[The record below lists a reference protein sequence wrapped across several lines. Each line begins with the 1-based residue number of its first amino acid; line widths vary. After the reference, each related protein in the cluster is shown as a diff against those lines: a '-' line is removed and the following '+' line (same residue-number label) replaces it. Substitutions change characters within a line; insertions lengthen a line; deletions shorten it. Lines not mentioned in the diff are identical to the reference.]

1 MDATQG
7 WDGRVPAA
15 ARRAR
20 PSDALAVRD
29 SKLRV
34 RLTRGAIALALALL
48 ALALTSNAAFAGDYT
63 VSMGEVFGCANHSWS
78 HSTSMSLYNSYDL
91 FCTGASVDD
100 ISAAVNQNGG
110 RSNGYD
116 NAQSNF
122 VAPAG
127 TWISHADLSWS
138 DGVDLNHNFG
148 VGLRYE
154 DGGGGW
160 HNFATCWP
168 NANGTLASETIQST
182 WPGTNYDFAPG
193 TQQLGSLAVCLASWC
208 DHTPENGQWAQA
220 YVEIHSAQITLH
232 EDATPSISYFGG
244 GLPSG
249 SWLRGVQNVGFNS
262 SDYSGIRRAQLWI
275 DGNRNSPVADT
286 GDRPC
291 DYTNPVPCSNISG
304 GTLSFD
310 TSTIANGVHTF
321 RVSTENAA
329 GNWTDMGPTNFYV
342 DNAAPGEVKTP
353 SVEGGQGW
361 HTTNSF
367 TIDWTNPSDVAPIT
381 TAYYEICDQAGQNCQ
396 QASQSGQGISKLTAV
411 QVPAAGTYKVRVWV
425 GDAAGNTSSAKSPFL
440 TLAYDGT
447 TPGAG
452 VPAHNNGWVNA
463 AEAKGYRQE
472 IDPPSPLPVS
482 YLAGYAV
489 STDGSDPGS
498 TATVAADPAQ
508 GYKGYYTFADL
519 PEGYTTVKARA
530 ISGAGIASTQVGS
543 TVIQVD
549 KTPPTVVVSG
559 NPDPTKWSRTPV
571 GVEMSATDAV
581 SGMAPAPPG
590 DSDPTHGAYVDYS
603 VDGGGDTKV
612 AGGSASA
619 SVAGDGTH
627 AVTYQAFDV
636 AGNGSA
642 QKSVYFKID
651 QTPPVAGFETQDA
664 SDPARVSVIASDATS
679 GLADG
684 GAIALRP
691 AGSGSWT
698 RVPTTHDGTHYYAH
712 LDPATMAP
720 GTYELE
726 ALIPDQAGN
735 VTTTSS
741 RASDGGPNSGGPEQI
756 VIDGCRVNGVL
767 DPACVA
773 QTGSSGGNGSNGTG
787 GSGASGGTG
796 PGSSGSGPYTVI
808 DNLYQ
813 FELGPDGR
821 PYDDGATVAT
831 FLRAGIATTRPRSP
845 ATCAKKPRAKQK
857 KTKKKCRPA
866 PSTLVGLVP
875 TARLKFGQ
883 GATVRGDVTLADHTP
898 LGDVD
903 VLVLQRYDAAGMRYT
918 LLRTITTDRS
928 GAFTYHAPAGPG

>member
-138 DGVDLNHNFG
+138 YGVDLNHNFG

-154 DGGGGW
+154 DGAGGW

-168 NANGTLASETIQST
+168 NNSCTLAAEVIQST
-182 WPGTNYDFAPG
+182 WPGTSYDFAPG
-193 TQQLGSLAVCLASWC
+193 TQELGSLAVCLASWC

-220 YVEIHSAQITLH
+220 YVEIHSAQVTLH
-232 EDATPSISYFGG
+232 EDATPSISYLGG

-249 SWLRGVQNVGFNS
+249 TWVRGIQGVGFNS
-262 SDYSGIRRAQLWI
+262 SDYTGIRRAQLWI
-275 DGNRNSPVADT
+275 DGNRNSPVADS
-286 GDRPC
+286 GDRSC
-291 DYTNPVPCSNISG
+291 DYTYAVPCPNISG
-304 GTLSFD
+304 GRLSLD

-321 RVSTENAA
+321 RVSAENAA
-329 GNWTDMGPTNFYV
+329 GNWTDSAATNFYV
-342 DNAAPGEVKTP
+342 DNSAPGEVKVP
-353 SVEGGQGW
+353 AVEGGQGW

-367 TIDWTNPSDVAPIT
+367 AIDWTNPSDVAPIT

-396 QASQSGQGISKLTAV
+396 QGSQSGQGISKLTDIH
-411 QVPAAGTYKVRVWV
+411 VPAAGTYKVRVWV
-425 GDAAGNTSSAKSPFL
+425 GDSAGNTSGAKSPCM

-447 TPGAG
+447 TPGPAG
-452 VPAHNNGWVNA
+452 PVHNNGWVNA
-463 AEAKGYRQE
+463 AQAVGYRQE
-472 IDPPSPLPVS
+472 IDPPRTGFPPSGI
-482 YLAGYAV
+482 AGYAV
-489 STDGSDPGS
+489 TTDGSDPS
-498 TATVAADPAQ
+498 TVANVQADPEQ
-508 GYKGYYTFADL
+508 DYKGFYTFANV

-530 ISGAGIASTQVGS
+530 ISGAGLASTQVGS

-549 KTPPTVVVSG
+549 KTAPTVAISG
-559 NPDPTKWSRTPV
+559 HPDPTQWSRTPV
-571 GVEMSATDAV
+571 SIGISATDAL
-581 SGMAPAPPG
+581 SGMAPAPSG
-590 DSDPTHGAYVDYS
+590 DPDPTHGAYLDYS
-603 VDGGGDTKV
+603 IDGGADTKV
-612 AGGSASA
+612 AGGSATP
-619 SVAGDGTH
+619 SVGGDGNH

-636 AGNGSA
+636 AGNGSG
-642 QKSVYFKID
+642 QRSVYFKID
-651 QTPPVAGFETQDA
+651 QTPPIAGFEAQDA
-664 SDPARVSVIASDATS
+664 SDPAKISVIASDATS

-684 GAIALRP
+684 GVIELRP

-698 RVPTTHDGTHYYAH
+698 QLPTTHDGSRYYAH
-712 LDPATMAP
+712 VDPATMAP
-720 GTYELE
+720 GSYELQ

-735 VTTTSS
+735 VVTTDS
-741 RASDGGPNSGGPEQI
+741 RASDGGPSSGGPEQS

-773 QTGSSGGNGSNGTG
+773 QTGSSGGNGSNGGGGAG
-787 GSGASGGTG
+787 GSG
-796 PGSSGSGPYTVI
+796 
-808 DNLYQ
+808 
-813 FELGPDGR
+813 
-821 PYDDGATVAT
+821 
-831 FLRAGIATTRPRSP
+831 
-845 ATCAKKPRAKQK
+845 
-857 KTKKKCRPA
+857 
-866 PSTLVGLVP
+866 
-875 TARLKFGQ
+875 
-883 GATVRGDVTLADHTP
+883 
-898 LGDVD
+898 
-903 VLVLQRYDAAGMRYT
+903 
-918 LLRTITTDRS
+918 
-928 GAFTYHAPAGPG
+928 